1 MQIISLLYQ
10 TTSMNFTPGQRIS
23 NRGEDFIIND
33 VDENKGSW
41 ILKVEGISELVKG
54 KQFIFD
60 TNIDSEIKVLDPR
73 NTQLVP
79 DTDFGYRKTKLFIEN
94 QIRNSSVY
102 SKHISIAGK
111 GAFNEA
117 KYQYEPTLKAFELPR
132 PRILIAD
139 AVGLGK
145 TIEVGIFL
153 AEMIKR
159 GKGKRIMVLA
169 LKSILSQF
177 QQEIWNRFAIPLVRL
192 DSEGIS
198 RIKTELPVNKNP
210 FDYYDKTIVS
220 IDTLKNNAKYQHY
233 IEKSRWDIIVIDE
246 CHTVANV
253 DSQRGS
259 LAQLLSTKC
268 ESLVLT
274 SATPHN
280 GKKEN
285 FANLI
290 NMIEP
295 LAIKDESNY
304 SKEEILPYYVRRF
317 KNDIDD
323 ETVRSNFQER
333 EIRSVHA
340 PLHEAE
346 EAFLKKQQEIKFA
359 ALALLNK
366 TPDSENL
373 FGQKENSTAT
383 RKERRDLL
391 FAISLFKSYMS
402 SPEAA
407 LKSVENRMA
416 RLQEQEVRLGLVE
429 ENIELLNELKEKL
442 ETIISFGQDAK
453 YSAFK
458 NELIRLKWNGRRN
471 DFRIVVFSERIET
484 LKALKEKLQR
494 DFSLDDKVIA
504 EFHGSL
510 SDMEQQRIVEDFGKE
525 DSDYRILLTS
535 DAGSQGVNLHYYC
548 NHMFNYDI
556 PWSLITLEQRNG
568 RIDRY
573 GQSKTPYIHYMVTV
587 SEMPGLKDDLHIV
600 NKLKEKEDEVYK
612 ALGDA
617 ASVYKLYDATAE
629 EELVTRSIAEQD
641 ESLLDTSTPVEID
654 DATWDALFNDA
665 TPPMPDTKIYA
676 DTVSL
681 FPNDK
686 SYYEALIQQL
696 KSDNYLAND
705 AAGFDDDLLEVKNTP
720 ELNRIL
726 YDLPK
731 EAKPAALNE
740 VFQLSLN
747 KDTVQKSISEARKR
761 KGEWAKF
768 HILYELHP
776 VIRYLMTQL
785 EASVDKDVAMVAK
798 LDRLPAGTA
807 HYLLQGISANSL
819 GQSMLSDFFV
829 ISMNMDG
836 SLAAQPV
843 PFDAFMNEYRLNET
857 LHTQL
862 IEEAD
867 LQQLQAMLPQV
878 IQFGNQLYMDQKQQ
892 QLQWEMEQK
901 MERYREEMDAWRTKR
916 ENLLQ
921 LEFAELPDYGFVK
934 KRRAD
939 KEYEI
944 KTILDSSSRYFQ
956 DLTSLKGDPYL
967 KLIAVFYN
975 K

>member
-1 MQIISLLYQ
+1 
-10 TTSMNFTPGQRIS
+10 MNFTPGQRIS
-23 NRGEDFIIND
+23 NRGEDFIINN
-33 VDENKGSW
+33 VEENKGSW

-60 TNIDSEIKVLDPR
+60 TNIDRKIRVLDPR
-73 NTQLVP
+73 NTKLVP

-102 SKHISIAGK
+102 SKHITIAGK

-295 LAIKDESNY
+295 LSIKDENNY
-304 SKEEILPYYVRRF
+304 SKVDILPYYVRRF

-323 ETVRSNFQER
+323 DTVRANFQER
-333 EIRSVHA
+333 EVHSIHA
-340 PLHEAE
+340 QLNAAE
-346 EAFLKKQQEIKFA
+346 EAFLKMQQNIKFT
-359 ALALLNK
+359 ALEALREEA
-366 TPDSENL
+366 DMEDL
-373 FGQKENSTAT
+373 FGQKTSSGTK
-383 RKERRDLL
+383 KERRDLL
-391 FAISLFKSYMS
+391 FAIGLFKSYMS

-407 LKSVENRMA
+407 KKSVENRIA
-416 RLQEQEVRLGLVE
+416 KIQETESNLGLVE
-429 ENIELLNELKEKL
+429 ENIDLLYELKDKL
-442 ETIISFGQDAK
+442 QTIIDMKQDAK
-453 YSAFK
+453 YNAFK

-471 DFRIVVFSERIET
+471 DFRIVVFAERIET

-494 DFSLDDKVIA
+494 DFSMDEKVIA

-573 GQSKTPYIHYMVTV
+573 GQSKTPYIHYMVSV

-629 EELVTRSIAEQD
+629 EELVTRSIAGQD
-641 ESLLDTSTPVEID
+641 ESLLDASASAEMD

-665 TPPMPDTKIYA
+665 TPPMPATRIYT

-705 AAGFDDDLLEVKNTP
+705 AAGFEDDLLEVKNTP

-819 GQSMLSDFFV
+819 GQSLLSDFFM

-843 PFDAFMNEYRLNET
+843 RFDAFMNEYRLNET

-867 LQQLQAMLPQV
+867 LQQMQAMLPEV
-878 IQFGNQLYMDQKQQ
+878 IQFGHQLYMDQKQQ
-892 QLQWEMEQK
+892 QLQLEMEEK
-901 MERYREEMDAWRTKR
+901 MKKYKKDMDDWRTKR

-921 LEFAELPDYGFVK
+921 LEFDELPEYGFVK

-956 DLTSLKGDPYL
+956 DLTSLKGEPYL